1 MKEKSYEQVLE
12 EFNDVDKVNNPSHYK
27 GKFGLEAIEVVK
39 NFAFG
44 LEGVE
49 GFYWGQRNQVHAS
62 FPEEKRS

>member
-1 MKEKSYEQVLE
+1 MKEKSYEQILE
-12 EFNDVDKVNNPSHYK
+12 EFNDVDKVNNPGHYK

-49 GFYWGQRNQVHAS
+49 GFY
-62 FPEEKRS
+62 